1 MTGATNLFQDK
12 ILALIF
18 TNAAAANIG
27 DAAGLPPSIGENNYH
42 ISLHLLDAL
51 TDASTSQQDNEAG
64 YTGYG
69 RVAVPRNVSDWTV
82 LTGTVDNDN
91 LLQFGN
97 ATAATPETITDVGLG
112 FANTGVGELQLWSQ
126 VLADLIVNI
135 GVNPEFAPG
144 ALAISLD

>member
-1 MTGATNLFQDK
+1 MTGATNLFEDK

-18 TNAAAANIG
+18 TNVAASNIG

-42 ISLHLLDAL
+42 ISAHLADAL
-51 TDASTSQQDNEAG
+51 TDASTLQTDNEAG

-69 RVAVPRNVSDWTV
+69 RVAVPRNVSNWTV

-112 FANTGVGELQLWSQ
+112 FAASGAGELQLWSQ
-126 VLADLIVNI
+126 VLIDLIVNV

-144 ALAISLD
+144 ALDISLD

>member
-1 MTGATNLFQDK
+1 MTGATNLFEDK
-12 ILALIF
+12 ILSLIF
-18 TNAAAANIG
+18 TNTPATNIG
-27 DAAGLPPSIGENNYH
+27 DAAGLLASAGENNYH
-42 ISLHLLDAL
+42 ISLHLADAL
-51 TDASTSQQDNEAG
+51 TDASSSQEDNEAG

-69 RVAVPRNVSDWTV
+69 RVAVPRNTSNWTV

-97 ATAATPETITDVGLG
+97 ATAATPETATDVGLG

-126 VLADLIVNI
+126 LLADLIINI

-144 ALAISLD
+144 ALDISLD